1 MHNYLQRLPPSAS
14 SKYRTIKNRI
24 DGQPPRSFISL
35 YIFHRSRLLFS
46 LTAHFQA
53 DLSHL
58 SFLSFHLTS
67 QKSGCRRRQL
77 HFRPSKRLLCLPAE
91 ENHRPDRIALAQNRH
106 NHLGAA
112 LLHLIRGDRDKCFF
126 SPRRTDILT
135 FGNCQFQRPADRLL
149 VIFLLWSPGYR
160 DDLIPVRDA
169 APWTAPSPPRTARQM
184 PPAPPSVNIFSI

>member
-1 MHNYLQRLPPSAS
+1 VFTIYLLMRLSCALLCFFCEKSWSICELPCAFVCFSIYLLYQIPVFI
-14 SKYRTIKNRI
+14 KYRTIKNRI

-35 YIFHRSRLLFS
+35 YVFHRSRLLFS
-46 LTAHFQA
+46 LTACFQA

-77 HFRPSKRLLCLPAE
+77 HLRPSKRLLCLPAE

-112 LLHLIRGDRDKCFF
+112 LLHLI
-126 SPRRTDILT
+126 
-135 FGNCQFQRPADRLL
+135 
-149 VIFLLWSPGYR
+149 
-160 DDLIPVRDA
+160 
-169 APWTAPSPPRTARQM
+169 
-184 PPAPPSVNIFSI
+184 